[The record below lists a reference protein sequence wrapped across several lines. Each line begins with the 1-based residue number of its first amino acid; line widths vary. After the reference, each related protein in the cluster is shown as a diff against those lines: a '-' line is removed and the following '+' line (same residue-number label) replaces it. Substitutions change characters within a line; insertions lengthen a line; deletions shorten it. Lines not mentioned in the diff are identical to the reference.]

1 MLDELGPALKDV
13 EQALELDANLLWV
26 WAIKGWLFE
35 LLDHD
40 ARQCEQAYR
49 RALEGNPDDLGA
61 LIGAAESLLRQDRRP
76 DAEELFRR
84 GLAVGRARAES
95 DASAAAGLGWCLL
108 RLGQCKE
115 AAEALDDAVSR
126 DESRIDA
133 EFDLGLALLCCGRA
147 DVAVEEYREAATR
160 TRALRHVGRRA
171 NLVRVAQRDLR
182 LAVAGKLVPD
192 APVLAEI
199 DEILASIPTGRPP
212 EGPGRS

>member
-1 MLDELGPALKDV
+1 MG
-13 EQALELDANLLWV
+13 
-26 WAIKGWLFE
+26 
-35 LLDHD
+35 
-40 ARQCEQAYR
+40 
-49 RALEGNPDDLGA
+49 DDQN
-61 LIGAAESLLRQDRRP
+61 SLLALVEYLKRRCP
-76 DAEELFRR
+76 EMICI
-84 GLAVGRARAES
+84 LAS
-95 DASAAAGLGWCLL
+95 
-108 RLGQCKE
+108 QT
-115 AAEALDDAVSR
+115 
-126 DESRIDA
+126 DA

-147 DVAVEEYREAATR
+147 DVALEEYREAATR